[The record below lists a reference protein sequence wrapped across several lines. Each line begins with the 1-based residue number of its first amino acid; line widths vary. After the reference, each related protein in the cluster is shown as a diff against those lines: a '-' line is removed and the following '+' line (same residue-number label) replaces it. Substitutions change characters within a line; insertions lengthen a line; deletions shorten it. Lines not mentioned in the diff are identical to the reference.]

1 MKKNIFKISIL
12 VLGIAFVISCSKSF
26 LDYKPLGVL
35 DQKLLTDSNGVKGL
49 LVGAYSLLDGNGGG
63 VSAWQAS
70 GDNWVY
76 GSVVGG
82 DANKGSN
89 SGDQGDIE
97 PLQKYNALANNPYPE
112 GKWKLLYE
120 AISRCNT
127 TLKILASASDIPDAS
142 KKTIAAEARF
152 LRAHYHFEAK
162 RMWNNIPYVDEKNTA
177 KALANTA
184 DAWPLIE
191 ADMQFAYNNLPE
203 AQAQVGRANK
213 WAAAAYLAKIK
224 LYRKDYTGA
233 KTVFD
238 NVIANGKTSDGKKYA
253 LNALFHDNFDYS
265 TKNSAEAVFQIQ
277 YSVNDGSAGNDNG
290 NYGNQLNYPY
300 GTGPVG
306 CCGFFQ
312 PSLDLGNS
320 YKVTATGLPIDV
332 DNYNATPLTTDLGK
346 KTADAFTPDTSPL
359 DPRIDWTIG
368 RRGIPYLD
376 WGVHIGDD
384 WVRDQAFS
392 GPYAPI
398 KNVFKKS
405 QKGAGSGTATSNWG
419 SDQTN
424 AINYNIIRFADV
436 LLMAAEC
443 EVEVGSLTKAMD
455 YVNQVRKR
463 AQNPAGF
470 VKKDDGTNAAN
481 YVIGLYTASNFSTK
495 DNARKLVQYER
506 KLELAM
512 EGHRFFD
519 LVRWGTFQ
527 TVLSNYVKNEEKF
540 LGWPGGDPAKNK
552 PSNVTVKAT
561 SNYFAIPQ
569 SQIDQ
574 SVLSAGTDPLLKQ
587 NPGY

>member
-1 MKKNIFKISIL
+1 MKKNILKIFIV
-12 VLGIAFVISCSKSF
+12 VLGIAFVVSCSKSF
-26 LDYKPLGVL
+26 LENKPIGVL
-35 DQKLLTDSNGVKGL
+35 DEVILTDLNGVQGL

-63 VSAWQAS
+63 VNQWQAS

-89 SGDQGDIE
+89 AGDQGDIE
-97 PLQKYNALANNPYPE
+97 PLQKYNSLANNGYPD
-112 GKWKLLYE
+112 GKWKLLYT
-120 AISRCNT
+120 AISRCNN
-127 TLKILASASDIPDAS
+127 TLQILAKATSVSDADRKAI
-142 KKTIAAEARF
+142 TAETKF
-152 LRAHYHFEAK
+152 LRGHYHFEAK
-162 RMWNNIPYVDEKNTA
+162 RMWNNVPFVDENNKA

-184 DAWPLIE
+184 DIWPLIE
-191 ADMQFAYNNLPE
+191 ADFQFAFDNLPE
-203 AQAQVGRANK
+203 TQAQAGRANK
-213 WAAAAYLAKIK
+213 WAAAAYLAKVK
-224 LYRKDYTGA
+224 LYRKDFTGA
-233 KTVFD
+233 KTIFD
-238 NVIANGKTSDGKKYA
+238 NVIANGKTAKGDKYG
-253 LNALFHDNFDYS
+253 LNDLFHDNFDYS
-265 TKNSAEAVFQIQ
+265 TKNSKEAVFQIQ
-277 YSVNDGSAGNDNG
+277 YSVNDGSVGNDNG

-320 YKVTATGLPIDV
+320 YKVTAAGLPNV
-332 DNYNATPLTTDLGK
+332 DTYNANPIVTDLGIESS
-346 KTADAFTPDTSPL
+346 DTTFKLDTRFL

-376 WGVHIGDD
+376 WGIHVGKLWI
-384 WVRDQAFS
+384 RDQAFS

-405 QKGAGSGTATSNWG
+405 QKGSGSGTATSNWG

-443 EVEVGSLTKAMD
+443 EVEVGSTTKALE
-455 YVNQVRKR
+455 YVNKVRTR
-463 AQNPAGF
+463 AANPAGF
-470 VKKDDGTNAAN
+470 VQNAAGNAPAAN
-481 YVIGLYTASNFSTK
+481 YKIANYAASDFSSK
-495 DNARKLVQYER
+495 ANARKLVYFER

-519 LVRWGTFQ
+519 LVRWNEFQ
-527 TVLSNYVKNEEKF
+527 TTLQNYVKNEEKF
-540 LGWPGGDPAKNK
+540 LGWPGGIGK
-552 PSNVTVKAT
+552 VTVSAT

-574 SVLSAGTDPLLKQ
+574 SVLTTGGKPLLIQ

>member
-1 MKKNIFKISIL
+1 MKKNILKIFIV
-12 VLGIAFVISCSKSF
+12 VLGIAFVVSCSKSF
-26 LDYKPLGVL
+26 LDNKPIGVL
-35 DQKLLTDSNGVKGL
+35 DQNILSDLNGVQGL

-63 VSAWQAS
+63 VNQWSAS

-89 SGDQGDIE
+89 AGDQGDIE
-97 PLQKYNALANNPYPE
+97 PLQKYNALANNGYPE
-112 GKWKLLYE
+112 GKWKLLYN
-120 AISRCNT
+120 AINRCNV
-127 TLKILASASDIPDAS
+127 TLQTLAKATSVSDADR
-142 KKTIAAEARF
+142 KTITAETKF

-162 RMWNNIPYVDEKNTA
+162 RMWNNVPFVDENNKA

-184 DAWPLIE
+184 DIWPLIE
-191 ADMQFAYNNLPE
+191 ADFQFAFENLPE
-203 AQAQVGRANK
+203 TQAQVGRANK
-213 WAAAAYLAKIK
+213 WAAATYLAKVK
-224 LYRKDYTGA
+224 LYRKDFTGA
-233 KTVFD
+233 KTIFD
-238 NVIANGKTSDGKKYA
+238 NVIANGKTAGGKKYA
-253 LNALFHDNFDYS
+253 LNPLFHDNFDYS

-320 YKVTATGLPIDV
+320 YKVTAAGLPNV
-332 DNYNATPLTTDLGK
+332 DTYNANPILTDLGK
-346 KTADAFTPDTSPL
+346 KTADAFTPETGPL

-384 WVRDQAFS
+384 WIRDQAFS

-405 QKGAGSGTATSNWG
+405 QKGSGSGTATSNWG

-424 AINYNIIRFADV
+424 TINYNIIRFADV

-443 EVEVGSLTKAMD
+443 EVEVGSLTKALD
-455 YVNQVRKR
+455 YVNQVRTR
-463 AQNPAGF
+463 AANPDGF
-470 VKKDDGTNAAN
+470 VQNAAGTAPAAN
-481 YVIGLYTASNFSTK
+481 YKISNYTLTEFNNK
-495 DNARKLVQYER
+495 DNARKLVRFER

-519 LVRWGTFQ
+519 LVRWNEYVT
-527 TVLSNYVKNEEKF
+527 TLNNYVKNEEKL
-540 LGWPGGDPAKNK
+540 LGWPGGINK
-552 PSNVTVKAT
+552 VTVKA
-561 SNYFAIPQ
+561 SNGYFKIPQ

-574 SVLSAGTDPLLKQ
+574 SVLTSGGTPLLIQ
-587 NPGY
+587 NPD